1 MRWADVKDLAAILED
16 LRRLRPELAKR
27 YPIKELGVFGSYARG
42 EQRPDSDLDVLVDF
56 DGPVGLLDFVGLKQ
70 DLSDHLGVD
79 VDLVMAEAPKPRIW
93 RRIRA
98 EAVMS

>member
-1 MRWADVKDLAAILED
+1 VKDLAAILED
-16 LRRLRPELAKR
+16 LRRLKPELAKR
-27 YPIKELGVFGSYARG
+27 YPIKELGVFGSCARG

-70 DLSDHLGVD
+70 DLSDELGVG

-93 RRIRA
+93 QRIRA
-98 EAVMS
+98 EVVML

>member
-1 MRWADVKDLAAILED
+1 MKDLAAILED
-16 LRRLRPELAKR
+16 LRRLKPELAKR
-27 YPIKELGVFGSYARG
+27 YPIKELGVFGSCARG

-70 DLSDHLGVD
+70 DLSDELGVG

-93 RRIRA
+93 QRIRA
-98 EAVMS
+98 EVVML

>member
-1 MRWADVKDLAAILED
+1 MKDLATVIEE

-42 EQRPDSDLDVLVDF
+42 EQRPDSDLDILVDF
-56 DGPVGLLDFVGLKQ
+56 DGPVGLLDFVGLQQ
-70 DLSDHLGVD
+70 DLSDRLGVD

-93 RRIRA
+93 QRIRA
-98 EAVMS
+98 EVVIS

>member
-1 MRWADVKDLAAILED
+1 MKDLATVIEE

-42 EQRPDSDLDVLVDF
+42 EQRPDSDLDILVDF
-56 DGPVGLLDFVGLKQ
+56 DGPVGLLDFVGLQQ
-70 DLSDHLGVD
+70 DLSDRLGVD

-93 RRIRA
+93 QRIRA
-98 EAVMS
+98 EVVMS

>member
-1 MRWADVKDLAAILED
+1 MKDLAAILED
-16 LRRLRPELAKR
+16 LRRLKPELAKR

-56 DGPVGLLDFVGLKQ
+56 DGPVGLLDFVGLQQ
-70 DLSDHLGVD
+70 DLSDELGVG

-93 RRIRA
+93 HRIRA
-98 EAVMS
+98 EFVVP

>member
-1 MRWADVKDLAAILED
+1 MKDLAAILED
-16 LRRLRPELAKR
+16 LRRLKPELAKR

-70 DLSDHLGVD
+70 DLSDELGVG

-93 RRIRA
+93 QRIRA
-98 EAVMS
+98 EVVVP